1 MGYKVGD
8 MVVYPRHGAARVE
21 AITERT
27 VRGVTREYLEL
38 SVLSADGLVINVPVD
53 NAKKVGVRDIVD
65 ANEVAKVFE
74 ILRTPIIEKEMNWS
88 RRYKLNVEKIATGD
102 VNNIAEVVRDL
113 AQRDVDEH
121 GLSAGEK
128 RMLTKARSILTSEIA
143 LSEKIEE
150 ALDAYIS
157 DFPIM
162 DTQITYDIQDAEDKD
177 WNQEWEEQGFAPIF
191 VDDQV
196 VIYDAK
202 HPELYPDTS
211 NRPDIIEIGIEAK
224 LAFGTGNHET
234 TRMIISQL
242 LQMPIKT
249 KRILDCGTG
258 TGILGLTSSKLG
270 AKDVVGYDI
279 DEWSV
284 ENAKHNAVLNGVDNM
299 EVFFGN
305 SSVLNHVSGVFDVVM
320 ANINRNILLE
330 DMKLFR
336 SVMNIGGSLILSGFY
351 EEDIPVLLENAA
363 ELGLHETNRHVDN
376 NWACLVLGE

>member
-1 MGYKVGD
+1 

-150 ALDAYIS
+150 SEAQRLLDVNLGYSPAKPG
-157 DFPIM
+157 DEKHH
-162 DTQITYDIQDAEDKD
+162 TQEP
-177 WNQEWEEQGFAPIF
+177 EEA
-191 VDDQV
+191 
-196 VIYDAK
+196 
-202 HPELYPDTS
+202 
-211 NRPDIIEIGIEAK
+211 
-224 LAFGTGNHET
+224 
-234 TRMIISQL
+234 
-242 LQMPIKT
+242 
-249 KRILDCGTG
+249 
-258 TGILGLTSSKLG
+258 
-270 AKDVVGYDI
+270 AKDTLAR
-279 DEWSV
+279 V
-284 ENAKHNAVLNGVDNM
+284 EASKK
-299 EVFFGN
+299 
-305 SSVLNHVSGVFDVVM
+305 S
-320 ANINRNILLE
+320 
-330 DMKLFR
+330 KKK
-336 SVMNIGGSLILSGFY
+336 
-351 EEDIPVLLENAA
+351 
-363 ELGLHETNRHVDN
+363 
-376 NWACLVLGE
+376 